1 MLDVGT
7 ELSRGAEEERSKEE
21 TFQVGSEGWAGVHG
35 QQVGWYPVVMEHS
48 VWGMVNGCT
57 SVELEITT

>member
-7 ELSRGAEEERSKEE
+7 ELSRGAEEERSTEE
-21 TFQVGSEGWAGVHG
+21 TFQVGSGVHG

-48 VWGMVNGCT
+48 VWGMVNRCT
-57 SVELEITT
+57 SVELQITT